1 MGYHATL
8 LDERSAEMSSQD
20 TNPADTAQ
28 PITSP
33 VVFYGD
39 KLPPGMKD
47 WRPNAVA
54 ASAPDPVETEEEAAP
69 KAESAP
75 VPVPSYESPQTT
87 EPDEP
92 VTPAPQPAVKVSG
105 APKVASPGSPT
116 SSGPRKMVTKTS
128 D

>member
-1 MGYHATL
+1 
-8 LDERSAEMSSQD
+8 MSSQD

-47 WRPNAVA
+47 WRPNAVP
-54 ASAPDPVETEEEAAP
+54 ASAPDPVETEGEAAP

-75 VPVPSYESPQTT
+75 APVSSYESPQVI
-87 EPDEP
+87 EPEEP
-92 VTPAPQPAVKVSG
+92 VTPVQQPAAKVSG
-105 APKVASPGSPT
+105 TPKVASPGSPT
-116 SSGPRKMVTKTS
+116 SSGPRKVVTKTS